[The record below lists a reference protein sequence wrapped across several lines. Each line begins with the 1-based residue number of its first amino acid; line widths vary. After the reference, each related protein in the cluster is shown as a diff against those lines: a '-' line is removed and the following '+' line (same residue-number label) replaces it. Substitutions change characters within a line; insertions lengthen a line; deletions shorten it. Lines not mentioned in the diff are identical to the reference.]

1 MVVAF
6 VQSLSHVQLFATPW
20 IAAHQASLSFT
31 VSWSLLKLMSIES
44 VMPSN
49 HLVLC
54 HNTGV
59 ATTSIW
65 DKTRPTAWEAAFQ
78 VAQEGARKRKG
89 RGQCTYD
96 FDEGER
102 LQSSLREVAG
112 HKEQLLPGRN
122 PVLF

>member
-1 MVVAF
+1 MQELQEMRVG
-6 VQSLSHVQLFATPW
+6 SLGW
-20 IAAHQASLSFT
+20 EEDMAAHS
-31 VSWSLLKLMSIES
+31 SILAWRI
-44 VMPSN
+44 PWTDN

-78 VAQEGARKRKG
+78 VAREGARKRKG

-122 PVLF
+122 PVLFYVHFSLEFCQF